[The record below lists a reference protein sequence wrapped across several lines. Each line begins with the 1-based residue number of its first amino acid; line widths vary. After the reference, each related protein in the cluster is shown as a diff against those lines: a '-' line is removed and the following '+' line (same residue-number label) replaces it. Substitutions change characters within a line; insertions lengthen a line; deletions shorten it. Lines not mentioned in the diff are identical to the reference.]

1 MGKGKSY
8 GRPNS
13 LKPKNKRKRKI
24 KKYKKSGWKLIKFPE
39 IFEEIEDFPYIVRKD
54 RNKEKKFKKMR

>member
-8 GRPNS
+8 GKPNS
-13 LKPKNKRKRKI
+13 LKLKNRRKKKAKI
-24 KKYKKSGWKLIKFPE
+24 YKKSGWKLKFPE